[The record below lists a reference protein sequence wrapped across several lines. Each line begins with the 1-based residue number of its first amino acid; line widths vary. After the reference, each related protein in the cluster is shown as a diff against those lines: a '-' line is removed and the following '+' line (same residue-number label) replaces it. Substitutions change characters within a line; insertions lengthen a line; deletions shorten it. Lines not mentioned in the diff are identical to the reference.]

1 MDERLTRTPEQSHLA
16 PEMLADLL
24 SGEIE
29 GDDLRRWVIP
39 HLLHRCPVCRR
50 RVEGIRKL
58 QQRFDHWSESVVV
71 REGQEA
77 PRLLAKLMEHPEE
90 ARIRRLASDEVFH
103 TWGLTQL
110 LLQKSRERVHSDARQ
125 AVELAELAVEVVDH
139 LPAEPYHPEWVGD
152 LEARTWAVLGNARRV
167 VGELTSAEAAFRRAF
182 AFLEGE
188 STGRPQVRAEML
200 DLLASLR
207 REQGR
212 LDEALALLDEME
224 SLYRKVGDDHMVGKA
239 LLKRAITLNEQGKT
253 RRAVEVVGRATPL
266 LDPARDAQLPR
277 YARQHLVGYLIALDR
292 FAEARERLTELGSDP
307 DWPEAQRQRLRWMEA
322 QIAQG
327 LQEWETAEALYLDL
341 QSWFL
346 RHDLP
351 FDAALVSLDLALLYK
366 ETDRD
371 EDLQRLA
378 SQILP
383 LFQTRGVGREALAS
397 LLLFQQALERK
408 TLTAELLREMRDIV
422 RRRPPERR

>member
-1 MDERLTRTPEQSHLA
+1 MDERRTRTPEPSHLA

-29 GDDLRRWVIP
+29 GDDLRRRVIP
-39 HLLHRCPVCRR
+39 HLLQRCPVCRR
-50 RVEGIRKL
+50 RVEGIRRL
-58 QQRFDHWSESVVV
+58 QERFDHWNESVVV

-77 PRLLAKLMEHPEE
+77 PRLLAKLMELPEE
-90 ARIRRLASDEVFH
+90 ARFRRLSSEESFH
-103 TWGLTQL
+103 TWGLNQL
-110 LLQKSRERVHSDARQ
+110 LLQQSRERAHSEPRQ

-139 LPAEPYHPEWVGD
+139 LPTEPYHPEWVGD
-152 LEARTWAVLGNARRV
+152 LKARSWAVLGNARRV
-167 VGELTSAEAAFRRAF
+167 VGELVSAEAAFRRAL
-182 AFLEGE
+182 ALLEGK
-188 STGRPQVRAEML
+188 STGRPQVRAEVV

-212 LDEALALLDEME
+212 LAEALSLLDEME
-224 SLYRKVGDDHMVGKA
+224 SLYRRAGDDHMVGKS
-239 LLKRAITLNEQGKT
+239 LLKRAVTLHEKGDT
-253 RRAVEVVGRATPL
+253 HRAVEILGRATSL
-266 LDPARDAQLPR
+266 LDPARQAQLPLF
-277 YARQHLVGYLIALDR
+277 ARQHLVCYLIALER
-292 FAEARERLTELGSDP
+292 FPEARERLIELSSSY
-307 DWPEAQRQRLRWMEA
+307 DWKEPQRQRLRWAEA

-327 LQEWETAEALYLDL
+327 LEEWETAETLYLEL
-341 QSWFL
+341 QTWFL
-346 RHDLP
+346 NHDLP

-371 EDLQRLA
+371 EELQRLA

-422 RRRPPERR
+422 RRRRPERR